1 VGTYPDK
8 VWQDVWAR
16 NGSQVFRHHHN
27 MGYTLPRFLQ
37 MLKTNASKKL
47 LRPDFFHV
55 RHSGAIQKD
64 VKTVKPIVQYP
75 YGGVELRYNIGT
87 RGNGV
92 DQPRWPE
99 DLMTEVVA

>member
-1 VGTYPDK
+1 
-8 VWQDVWAR
+8 
-16 NGSQVFRHHHN
+16 

-37 MLKTNASKKL
+37 MLQTNASNIL
-47 LRPDFFHV
+47 LRPDFFQI

-75 YGGVELRYNIGT
+75 EGKVKLRYNVGT

-99 DLMTEVVA
+99 DLMTEIVA